1 MSIFNPLSKKKPDF
15 QNPFLISFKKI
26 ERSHMTFFVQ
36 QNIHVVQPGNESEV
50 FAGAKFPTGEIA
62 AHHQAIPASQQLA
75 GVRERHRTQES
86 NRRRSASA
94 RLRRERH
101 VDFGVAAGRRGR
113 DGSGHAIR
121 MLAQQRPLRAACD
134 NDERDSACAQVLLVA
149 DTAVGGEQE
158 VEAGLFCSA

>member
-1 MSIFNPLSKKKPDF
+1 MPLSDQTVSSLGCPAPASRGLAQSIQKHEPIV
-15 QNPFLISFKKI
+15 NL
-26 ERSHMTFFVQ
+26 V
-36 QNIHVVQPGNESEV
+36 
-50 FAGAKFPTGEIA
+50 PTDENA

-101 VDFGVAAGRRGR
+101 IDFGVAAGSRGR
-113 DGSGHAIR
+113 DGSGNAIR
-121 MLAQQRPLRAACD
+121 MLAQQRPPRAACD
-134 NDERDSACAQVLLVA
+134 NYERDSACAQVLLVA

-158 VEAGLFCSA
+158 VEAGLFCCT